1 MSSQYG
7 TVPYRSTVQLYGT
20 RRAEISDA
28 TELAW
33 RGDRWAAL
41 LGNGRRSCERMKSD
55 CIYDFMCMNPRTVIS
70 DELVRFQTLY
80 EGSWPLAIQLYEFSP
95 STVS

>member
-1 MSSQYG
+1 MSLQYG
-7 TVPYRSTVQLYGT
+7 TVPYRSTAQLYGT
-20 RRAEISDA
+20 RRAEIS

-33 RGDRWAAL
+33 RGDGWAAL
-41 LGNGRRSCERMKSD
+41 LGIGRARNGRRFCERMKSD

-80 EGSWPLAIQLYEFSP
+80 EGSWPEP
-95 STVS
+95 

>member
-1 MSSQYG
+1 MSEFAVRYR
-7 TVPYRSTVQLYGT
+7 TVPVYRTAVRYETSGD
-20 RRAEISDA
+20 RIS

-41 LGNGRRSCERMKSD
+41 LGIGRARNGRRFCERMKSD
-55 CIYDFMCMNPRTVIS
+55 RIYDFMCMNPRTVIS

-80 EGSWPLAIQLYEFSP
+80 EGSWPEP
-95 STVS
+95 

>member
-1 MSSQYG
+1 MSEFAVRYR
-7 TVPYRSTVQLYGT
+7 TVPVYRTAVRYETSGDL
-20 RRAEISDA
+20 DA

-33 RGDRWAAL
+33 RGDRWAAF
-41 LGNGRRSCERMKSD
+41 LGNGRRSSSCERMKSD

-80 EGSWPLAIQLYEFSP
+80 EGSWPNHEFSP